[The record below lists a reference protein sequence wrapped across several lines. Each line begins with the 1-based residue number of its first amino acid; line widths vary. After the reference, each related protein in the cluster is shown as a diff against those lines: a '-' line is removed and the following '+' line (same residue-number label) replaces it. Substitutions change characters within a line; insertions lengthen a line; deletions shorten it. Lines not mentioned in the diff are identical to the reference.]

1 MRNIDI
7 ETTSKKTNE
16 KVVKRKAVVKGA
28 KEGINGV
35 RLSSNDQDI
44 IEFMKDKGAFSSY
57 VKKLIRAEIE
67 REESSTTDS
76 EIEDMNDKLNQIL
89 NLLQNTQIVSNVEEP
104 FIVEDANQSEEEQE
118 VYDNPNA
125 HSFSQNMLGMIS
137 NLKK

>member
-125 HSFSQNMLGMIS
+125 HSF
-137 NLKK
+137 

>member
-7 ETTSKKTNE
+7 ETTSKKTDE

>member
-7 ETTSKKTNE
+7 ETTSKKTDE

-67 REESSTTDS
+67 REESSTNDS

>member
-1 MRNIDI
+1 
-7 ETTSKKTNE
+7 
-16 KVVKRKAVVKGA
+16 
-28 KEGINGV
+28 
-35 RLSSNDQDI
+35 
-44 IEFMKDKGAFSSY
+44 MKDKGAFSSY

>member
-125 HSFSQNMLGMIS
+125 HSFSQNMLG
-137 NLKK
+137 

>member
-1 MRNIDI
+1 MRHIEI
-7 ETTSKKTNE
+7 ETTSKKTDE

>member
-76 EIEDMNDKLNQIL
+76 EIEDINDKLNQIL